1 MNLSIVILRYL
12 LQLRLFENRCAS
24 VDDVAAYLEALK
36 LRANSVKK
44 HIEKLVKEGLTEIR
58 GNTVCARED
67 LRAVLV
73 ATGDD

>member
-1 MNLSIVILRYL
+1 MNLSVVILRYL

-24 VDDVAAYLEALK
+24 VDDVASYLEALK
-36 LRANSVKK
+36 LRANSVKR
-44 HIEKLVKEGLTEIR
+44 HIEKLVREGLAEAR

-73 ATGDD
+73 AAGDD

>member
-1 MNLSIVILRYL
+1 MNLSVVILRYL

-24 VDDVAAYLEALK
+24 VDDVASYLEALK

-44 HIEKLVKEGLTEIR
+44 HIEKLIKEGLAEAR
-58 GNTVCARED
+58 GNTICARED

-73 ATGDD
+73 AAGDD

>member
-1 MNLSIVILRYL
+1 MNLSVVILRYL

-44 HIEKLVKEGLTEIR
+44 HIEKLVREGLAEIR

-73 ATGDD
+73 AAGDD

>member
-44 HIEKLVKEGLTEIR
+44 HIEKLVKEGLAEAR
-58 GNTVCARED
+58 GNTICATEN
-67 LRAVLV
+67 LRTVLTV
-73 ATGDD
+73 AGND